1 MKKTLLMAVAIVAA
15 VAFTGCKSTK
25 TLSEAATVASP
36 TEDVKEVEP
45 ITYTTPTRTTTTRT
59 NPVPQAGDRQEKV
72 SVVNSDDAGLLKD
85 YNVVVGAFS
94 NKSNADNFRAKMV
107 NRGYNAFL
115 VQNESGLY
123 RVVAGGYDTRA
134 QAVNV
139 RDNIRSTYANDD
151 PGTCPAAWLLI
162 PAY

>member
-1 MKKTLLMAVAIVAA
+1 MKKTLLMAFAIVAA
-15 VAFTGCKSTK
+15 VAMTGCKSSK
-25 TLSEAATVASP
+25 TLSDAATVASP
-36 TEDVKEVEP
+36 TEEVKEVEP
-45 ITYTTPTRTTTTRT
+45 ITYTTPTRTTTRT
-59 NPVPQAGDRQEKV
+59 TPVAQAGDR
-72 SVVNSDDAGLLKD
+72 KD

-94 NKSNADNFRAKMV
+94 NKTNADNFKAKMV
-107 NRGYNAFL
+107 SRGYNAFL
-115 VQNESGLY
+115 VQNEAGLY

-134 QAVNV
+134 QAVSV